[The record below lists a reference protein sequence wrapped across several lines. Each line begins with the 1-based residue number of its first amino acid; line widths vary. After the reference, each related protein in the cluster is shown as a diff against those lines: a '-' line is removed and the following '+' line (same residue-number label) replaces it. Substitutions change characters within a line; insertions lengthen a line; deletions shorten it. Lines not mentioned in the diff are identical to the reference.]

1 MIAWVRQH
9 GILLLL
15 LVITVG
21 GLALRLYQ
29 LDALPYGFHPDEG
42 YNALDALDILGGA
55 RPIFFERNNGR
66 EPLFLYLIAGLVGL
80 FGPSIWSVRLAGALS
95 GTLMI
100 PAQYL
105 LVQSLPLRRARLV
118 GLVSAAL
125 LAVTFW
131 PVHQGHKGLRAGLLP
146 VWLALMLWAWWKMLQ
161 ADGGAADVDSSKSM
175 RRFTPWA
182 WAVAAGIFLAL
193 ANYTYLLARLLPL
206 VLLGSALWGA
216 WQARRWRPL
225 ALCGAA
231 LVTAG
236 ALLIPLGLYFW
247 DHPEMLMF
255 RANQVSVFNPE
266 VNGGNLMGTLAG
278 NGADLLLA
286 FNWRGP
292 SWWYENLAGR
302 PVFDPLVGLAFLA
315 GLGLLIW
322 NMFRPKPPAMRPAA
336 ILLALTLVVTLIPS
350 WFSVGAPTYIRMTAT
365 WPVVFLLPAWGL
377 VWAAFGLADGLR
389 GWDHVTRAKPNVVA
403 AAVIIPILALSA
415 FLSYR
420 DLFVRYAA
428 APQVYRGTR
437 VATAENGQIIANM
450 LRAGAVYVSPAL
462 WVQPVIRFL
471 NNDNPPGVFDPRAG
485 LVLPPQGDV
494 TYLFDIIEADDAAA
508 FGQRWPQFTRADIN
522 NSRGDFSM
530 ISYSLRRADWPGPQG
545 TFAYAAGGKFGENIR
560 LVGHDTKKSVAAG
573 KTLPVTLEWE
583 SIAPTELDINFFVHL
598 VAADGRTIGQH
609 DGAPLKGS
617 YISTRWKPGERI
629 LETVTVPVAK
639 DAPAG
644 EATLRIGWYDWRD
657 GQRLPVEGSD
667 DASLEIGRVQVQ
679 K

>member
-1 MIAWVRQH
+1 MAWLSRHKALVS
-9 GILLLL
+9 L
-15 LVITVG
+15 LVLTVV

-42 YNALDALDILGGA
+42 YNALDALDVLGGA

-105 LVQSLPLRRARLV
+105 LVQSLPIRRARLV

-125 LAVTFW
+125 IAVTFW
-131 PVHQGHKGLRAGLLP
+131 PVHQSHKGLRAGLLP
-146 VWLALMLWAWWKMLQ
+146 VWIALMLWAWWRTMR
-161 ADGGAADVDSSKSM
+161 ADGSAADDDGTAP
-175 RRFTPWA
+175 RGFTPWA
-182 WAVAAGIFLAL
+182 WALAAGVFLTL

-206 VLLGSALWGA
+206 ILVGSALWCA

-225 ALCGAA
+225 VLCGAT
-231 LVTAG
+231 LGTAG
-236 ALLIPLGLYFW
+236 LLLAPLAQYFR

-266 VNGGNLMGTLAG
+266 VNGGNLVGALAE
-278 NGADLLLA
+278 NGLDLLLA

-292 SWWYENLAGR
+292 SWWYENLSGR

-315 GLGLLIW
+315 GLGLLVW
-322 NMFRPKPPAMRPAA
+322 NIARPKPPSMRPAA

-350 WFSVGAPTYIRMTAT
+350 WLSVGAPTYIRMTAT

-377 VWAAFGLADGLR
+377 VWVADGVANGLGR
-389 GWDHVTRAKPNVVA
+389 WADATRAKPGVVA

-437 VATAENGQIIANM
+437 VATAENGQFIKDM
-450 LRAGAVYVSPAL
+450 LREGPVYVSPSL

-485 LVLPPQGDV
+485 LVLPPLGDV
-494 TYLFDIIEADDAAA
+494 TYLFDIVEADDAMA

-522 NSRGDFSM
+522 NSRGDL
-530 ISYSLRRADWPGPQG
+530 SLIAYHLARDKWPGPKG
-545 TFAYAAGGKFGENIR
+545 TFTYTADGTFGENIR
-560 LVGHDTKKSVAAG
+560 LVGHDAKESVTAG

-583 SIAPTELDINFFVHL
+583 TIAPTELDINFFVHL
-598 VAADGRTIGQH
+598 VAADGRTIGQY
-609 DGAPLKGS
+609 DGASLKGS
-617 YISTRWKPGERI
+617 YLSSHWKPGERI
-629 LETVTVPVAK
+629 LETVNIPVAK

-644 EATLRIGWYDWRD
+644 EAILRVGWYDWRD
-657 GQRLPVEGSD
+657 GQRLPVEGSA
-667 DASLEIGRVQVQ
+667 DASIEVGRVEVH